1 VINLDTL
8 RATLQANAAPLAAAG
23 AAVVGLLWLVVRLTR
38 RRRSPDAPRIPGRAF
53 ENMLTLAA
61 AGIAT
66 AVAAVGMWRFFG
78 DVLHIG
84 SVWLRGAL
92 FAFLEISLF
101 VSAIRARRNL
111 LDDLELITAR
121 RRAAE
126 QAVLDATDDAGRRL
140 ATTAVARVSVERAST
155 GVDGVAVWGLAAL
168 SGVFAAMDARSFAE
182 AVFRVAAPLVAAWLW
197 ERGLAAERRRHR
209 GTSRINWKLT
219 PERVLVK
226 LGMAEPT
233 GRGVGE
239 VDAARRK
246 ARLARHAYR
255 LHMLI
260 AARSRPR
267 RIASATRRLQR
278 EVEQA
283 NEHIGLA
290 SDPTVRADVR
300 VHLAVLY
307 QAVTGTAPTA
317 VADLS
322 AWSAAGTAPPTPVP
336 AEIEEARAHQLADQ
350 LAQAAMRLIDRSAPA
365 AALTSSA
372 AAATLAPSTGAV
384 ERFVSAQRGDESTDP
399 LAISAERRPGWV
411 EEANEALQ
419 GRAPRGAV
427 LSERLA
433 APTRAPA
440 PVSPAPAPHV
450 PVSAALPARAAV
462 PLEASSPPRDSV
474 SVDLPLKLQAL
485 ELLDRVVGEND
496 PRGPVQLA
504 QLLVDQLGG
513 RLDTAKRY
521 VRDWR
526 TQVDAG
532 QRPHAVAHRPGVG
545 SAVRPPRQGAGAPR
559 RRADRLSR

>member
-1 VINLDTL
+1 MAVI
-8 RATLQANAAPLAAAG
+8 RANAAPLG
-23 AAVVGLLWLVVRLTR
+23 ATGGAVVLVLWLLVRLTR
-38 RRRSPDAPRIPGRAF
+38 RRRGAEAPRIRGRAF
-53 ENMLTLAA
+53 ENVLTLAA

-78 DVLHIG
+78 DVLHID
-84 SVWLRGAL
+84 SIWLRAAL

-111 LDDLELITAR
+111 LDDLELITGR

-126 QAVLDATDDAGRRL
+126 QAVADATDEAERKV
-140 ATTAVARVSVERAST
+140 ATTALARTTAERAST
-155 GVDGVAVWGLAAL
+155 GVDGIAVWGLAAL

-246 ARLARHAYR
+246 ARLARQAYR

-260 AARSRPR
+260 AARARPR
-267 RIASATRRLQR
+267 RIVVATRRLQR

-290 SDPTVRADVR
+290 SDPSVRADVR

-307 QAVTGTAPTA
+307 QAVTGTAPSA

-322 AWSAAGTAPPTPVP
+322 AWSAVGTAPATPAP
-336 AEIEEARAHQLADQ
+336 AEVDEAHARHLAEQLS
-350 LAQAAMRLIDRSAPA
+350 QAAMRLIDRATPAAVEAAPA
-365 AALTSSA
+365 PVP
-372 AAATLAPSTGAV
+372 APSVGTPARSV
-384 ERFVSAQRGDESTDP
+384 PVPRGDELTEQTAAGP
-399 LAISAERRPGWV
+399 AERRPGWV
-411 EEANEALQ
+411 EEASE
-419 GRAPRGAV
+419 V
-427 LSERLA
+427 LSGRPSRGVVLNERLA
-433 APTRAPA
+433 
-440 PVSPAPAPHV
+440 
-450 PVSAALPARAAV
+450 AAV
-462 PLEASSPPRDSV
+462 PLEASAPALARTSV
-474 SVDLPLKLQAL
+474 PVELPMKIQAL
-485 ELLDRVVGEND
+485 ELLDGVVGEND
-496 PRGPVQLA
+496 PRSPVQLA

-526 TQVDAG
+526 TLVDAG
-532 QRPHAVAHRPGVG
+532 QRPHAIAQRPAVTREVS
-545 SAVRPPRQGAGAPR
+545 SARQGAGVPR
-559 RRADRLSR
+559 RHADRLGRPTPSRSSS